1 MRIRKPGKIIERLW
15 FLGREESC
23 VYLLEGNDGSMIV
36 SGGMSY
42 IVPDLLR
49 QFKEFGIDEER
60 IQKLLILHAHF
71 DHVGIVPFLKRRHP
85 RIEIYASQRGWE
97 ILKMDK
103 AMNTINEFSR
113 TVTKRMGRDEVYSTF
128 DLDWRE
134 DISGKVV
141 REGDRIDLGGLEAA
155 ILEIPGH
162 SSCCIAAY
170 VPEFKVL
177 FPTDG
182 GGIPFDKTIIP
193 SGNSNYTKY
202 QESLERLKSL
212 PVEYYCADHYGYVT
226 GVEAREFI
234 SKTIEMASQKRAQM
248 EEVYRSTRDIDVAAQ
263 KLVSSFYE
271 ENKEYFLSPEIFLDV
286 YRQMVRHIASVIE
299 GKA

>member
-1 MRIRKPGKIIERLW
+1 MRIRKPGKVIERLW
-15 FLGREESC
+15 FLGREESG

-49 QFKEFGIDEER
+49 QFKEFGIDEGR
-60 IQKLLILHAHF
+60 IKKVLILHAHF
-71 DHVGIVPFLKRRHP
+71 DHVGIVPFFKRRHP
-85 RIEIYASQRGWE
+85 GIEIYASQRGWE

-103 AMNTINEFSR
+103 ALNTINEFSR
-113 TVTKRMGRDEVYSTF
+113 AVTKRMGREEVYSTF

-141 REGDRIDLGGLEAA
+141 REGDRIDLGGLGAA
-155 ILEIPGH
+155 IIEIPGH
-162 SSCCIAAY
+162 SSCSIAAY
-170 VPEFKVL
+170 VSEFKVL

-182 GGIPFDKTIIP
+182 GGIPFDKTIIT

-202 QESLERLKSL
+202 QQSLERLKGL

-226 GVEAREFI
+226 GEEAREFI
-234 SKTIEMASQKRAQM
+234 SKTIEMASRQRTLM
-248 EEVYRSTRDIDVAAQ
+248 EEVYRSTRDIDVAAE
-263 KLVSSFYE
+263 KLVSSFYD
-271 ENKEYFLSPEIFLDV
+271 ENKGYFLSPEIFLDV
-286 YRQMVRHIASVIE
+286 YRQMVRHIASAME
-299 GKA
+299 AKG